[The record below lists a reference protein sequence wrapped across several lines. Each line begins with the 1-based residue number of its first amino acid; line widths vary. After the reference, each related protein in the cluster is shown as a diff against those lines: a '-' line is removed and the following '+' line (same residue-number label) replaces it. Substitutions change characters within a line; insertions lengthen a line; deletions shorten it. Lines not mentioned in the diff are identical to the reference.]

1 MLRQVVHK
9 EFALRTDQLRG
20 GNQRPAQEQID
31 MVEADILTPAPT
43 LALALTLAF
52 EPHPRPY
59 PYPSLPPHP

>member
-31 MVEADILTPAPT
+31 MVGADILTPAPT
-43 LALALTLAF
+43 LALALALTLTLD
-52 EPHPRPY
+52 PHPY
-59 PYPSLPPHP
+59 PHP